1 MSLLAINAFMPEL
14 AKWDSFYV
22 IVGSA
27 AGALIGLQFVV
38 MTLLAE
44 RPPAGAAEAGPA
56 FGNPTIV
63 HFAAALFLSALLHV
77 PWQSITVAA
86 AIWGLLGFA
95 GIAYVVIVVRR
106 MRKQSAYTPVF
117 EDWLFHVVLPAFAYA
132 ILGLTSFVALGRERG
147 ALFGVGGAALLLLFI
162 GIHNAY
168 DNVAHI
174 VFVNIL
180 RANTGQAQNEN
191 DSQRN
196 RARRIKEDK
205 QRN

>member
-1 MSLLAINAFMPEL
+1 MTVIMPEL

-44 RPPAGAAEAGPA
+44 KPPVGAAEAGAA
-56 FGNPTIV
+56 FGNPTVV

-77 PWQSITVAA
+77 PWQTISIAA
-86 AIWGLLGFA
+86 VIWGLLGLA
-95 GIAYVVIVVRR
+95 GIAYIGIVVRR
-106 MRKQSAYTPVF
+106 MRKQNVYVPVF
-117 EDWLFHVVLPAFAYA
+117 EDWLFHVVLPALAYA
-132 ILGLTSFVALGRERG
+132 TLALTSFAALSRERQ
-147 ALFGVGGAALLLLFI
+147 ALFGVGGAALLLLFV

-174 VFVNIL
+174 VLVL
-180 RANTGQAQNEN
+180 GTERRQAESKVESKQQEK
-191 DSQRN
+191 STSP
-196 RARRIKEDK
+196 IKES
-205 QRN
+205 